1 MSYES
6 ESSEET
12 RNNFVSQKI
21 EKIKFEGLIK
31 KVIPEPRKLRRN
43 GKATAEIQFY
53 LVAGGIM
60 QGNGII
66 RVQKHRPLEELGPGQ
81 GLPYRS
87 WASKEAVSW
96 ERSLTQDRTKEEY
109 LTSSLL
115 LPCNLLPVC
124 PTGQT
129 YLEIQFLVI
138 QSRAREGW
146 DLDLRANKQMASTL
160 VDSKGKR
167 KFLLP
172 QLGLTRQFPCKFVLV

>member
-31 KVIPEPRKLRRN
+31 KVISEPRKLRRN

-87 WASKEAVSW
+87 WASWRKLSHGKGASP
-96 ERSLTQDRTKEEY
+96 RTGQKKN
-109 LTSSLL
+109 TWL
-115 LPCNLLPVC
+115 LPSSSPAIFCQYVPLARPIWKYNSLWYRVEQGKAR
-124 PTGQT
+124 TWTWEQT
-129 YLEIQFLVI
+129 SKWQ
-138 QSRAREGW
+138 ARW
-146 DLDLRANKQMASTL
+146 STL
-160 VDSKGKR
+160 KGR
-167 KFLLP
+167 GNSSCLN
-172 QLGLTRQFPCKFVLV
+172 LV